1 MKNKAYKIRNKSEL
15 IYLLLIS
22 TLTLIFSCRNEET
35 NIELDDT
42 SKHAIN
48 FTLNIPGL
56 NLPSTYSMDGVKE
69 NEVKEVDV
77 FIFKVSNSGEQTFIY
92 HKKATNIKNASGT
105 AKFHTV
111 IDEATDCNI
120 LLVANARTQVDNILS
135 TLINGVST
143 KEEVLSLLE
152 YSNEDKWEADGDG
165 IYRNIPMIAE
175 TGKINITI
183 GMHITNVSLV
193 RMLARIDVKIN
204 ASVTPATFK
213 LSNIYL
219 CNYNTNGRIAPT
231 WNSQG
236 DLSSVAATT
245 PNLPA
250 SPGRKPGIGSAIKYE
265 ADGLTLFNGEI
276 YTFEANAASDAN
288 GYDHTDRKDA
298 ICLII
303 EGKYNGASNSS
314 FYRVD
319 FTYPETNAG
328 IEKGDYMPL
337 LRNYRYEIE
346 INGVTGAGLP
356 SLEDA
361 LASYM
366 VHSNL
371 DINPIIYDE
380 GLIKDIVFNGRYM
393 LGVDIGEFLSY
404 SGKNLN
410 GTEEASKLVIS
421 TDESEGWKI
430 KISDTNNK
438 TNPDWLKVTNIQGNT
453 GSTQIGLIV
462 NTSAADKAEIGYLD
476 ILAGNLVKRI
486 TYYSVDPLFEFKDLA
501 DGDIIDF
508 GAASQSLI
516 YNVNIRTNARWKYS
530 ASDDTNNN
538 AFSNIILNA
547 SHPLDAPF
555 NIGGTSAQPADI
567 TFHFSPSIDHTPV
580 AGTKFATTLSFLTT
594 FTGDSGNDIE
604 RTLTFKRTVPAYIGI
619 YSMEPANIDLP
630 STGATV
636 RITAVTNV
644 AWTGIARY
652 DNKDGTS
659 ATISSTAVT
668 ASSESTG
675 YSNIIVRPN
684 DESNTRKICF
694 FIKYTDTNNVTHEL
708 PVGDLIQKK
717 AGE

>member
-1 MKNKAYKIRNKSEL
+1 MRYRIL
-15 IYLLLIS
+15 YLLFIS
-22 TLTLIFSCRNEET
+22 ILPLIFSCRSEET
-35 NIELDDT
+35 DFEPDDI

-56 NLPSTYSMDGVKE
+56 NLPSTYSMDETKE
-69 NEVKEVDV
+69 NEVNEVDV
-77 FIFKVSNSGEQTFIY
+77 FIFKVNNLGNQTFIY
-92 HKKATNIKNASGT
+92 HKKATNIKNAYGT
-105 AKFHTV
+105 AKFHAV
-111 IDEATDCNI
+111 IEEDTDCNI
-120 LLVANARTQVDNILS
+120 LLVANARTKVDNISS
-135 TLINGVST
+135 TLTEGVST

-152 YSNEDKWEADGDG
+152 YSNEGKWEADGSG

-175 TGKINITI
+175 TGKINITT

-193 RMLARIDVKIN
+193 RMLARIDLKIN

-219 CNYNTNGRIAPT
+219 CNYNTNGYIAPT

-236 DLSSVAATT
+236 ELSSAAATS

-250 SPGRKPGIGSAIKYE
+250 STGRKLGTGNAIKYE
-265 ADGLTLFNGEI
+265 AGGLTSFNGEI
-276 YTFEANAASDAN
+276 YAFEADAASDDN
-288 GYDHTDRKDA
+288 GYDHADRKNA
-298 ICLII
+298 TCLII
-303 EGKYNGASNSS
+303 EGKYNSASNSS

-319 FTYPETNAG
+319 FTYPETGTG
-328 IEKGDYMPL
+328 IDKGDYMPI

-356 SLEDA
+356 SLEEA

-366 VHSNL
+366 VRSNL
-371 DINPIIYDE
+371 DIKPIIYDE

-421 TDESEGWKI
+421 TDEPEGWKI

-462 NTSAADKAEIGYLD
+462 NTSAADKAEVGYLD

-486 TYYSVDPLFEFKDLA
+486 TYYSVDPLFEFKDLT

-508 GAASQSLI
+508 GAENQSLI

-538 AFSNIILNA
+538 AFPNTILSM
-547 SHPLDAPF
+547 SHPLEAPY
-555 NIGGTSAQPADI
+555 NIGGTSAQAADI
-567 TFHFSPSIDHTPV
+567 TFHFIPSSDDTPV
-580 AGTKFATTLSFLTT
+580 AGTKFATTLSFSTT
-594 FTGDSGNDIE
+594 FTGDSGNDITK
-604 RTLTFKRTVPAYIGI
+604 TLTFKRTVPAYVGLF
-619 YSMEPANIDLP
+619 SMEPNDIDLP
-630 STGATV
+630 SANSV
-636 RITAVTNV
+636 VKITATANV
-644 AWTGIARY
+644 AWSGIAKY
-652 DNKDGTS
+652 NGTIVS
-659 ATISSTAVT
+659 TNSTPVPAATKSSGFSNVT
-668 ASSESTG
+668 
-675 YSNIIVRPN
+675 VREN
-684 DESNTRKICF
+684 LDSYTKVINF
-694 FIKYTDTNNVTHEL
+694 YIKYTDTNGISQESY
-708 PVGDLIQKK
+708 VGQLIQKK